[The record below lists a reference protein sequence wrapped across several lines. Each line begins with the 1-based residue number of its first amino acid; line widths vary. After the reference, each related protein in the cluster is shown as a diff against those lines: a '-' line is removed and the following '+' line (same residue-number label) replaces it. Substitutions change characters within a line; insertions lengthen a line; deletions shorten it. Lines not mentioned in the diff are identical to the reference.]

1 MYQKTLSYY
10 IAMLYRSF
18 ADFTGDKL
26 QEVGLNFGLF
36 VFYCIYRKKAE
47 LYAFGIDKSIVP

>member
-18 ADFTGDKL
+18 ADFTSDKL
-26 QEVGLNFGLF
+26 QEVGLNFGLLF
-36 VFYCIYRKKAE
+36 F
-47 LYAFGIDKSIVP
+47 IV

>member
-1 MYQKTLSYY
+1 MYQKALSYY

-18 ADFTGDKL
+18 ADFTGGKL
-26 QEVGLNFGLF
+26 QEVGLNFGLLF
-36 VFYCIYRKKAE
+36 LLYISEKAE

>member
-1 MYQKTLSYY
+1 MYQKALSYY

-18 ADFTGDKL
+18 ADFTGGKL
-26 QEVGLNFGLF
+26 QEVGLNFGLLF
-36 VFYCIYRKKAE
+36 FIVYRKKAE

>member
-18 ADFTGDKL
+18 SDFTGDKL
-26 QEVGLNFGLF
+26 QEVGLNFGLLF
-36 VFYCIYRKKAE
+36 LLYISEKAE
-47 LYAFGIDKSIVP
+47 LYAFGIDKSVVP